1 MSRGSAPGYETPAP
15 FLSRVGIYAWQEN
28 RVDLPGV
35 AAAALRDV
43 RGVVVDVGC
52 GPGIYARRLAADRP
66 DLRVATTDLSP
77 GMRPLVVADAQRLPY
92 ADDSAG
98 GALAMHMLY
107 HVPDIPAAIA
117 ELRRVLR
124 PGGVLLVSTNA
135 RADKP
140 ELEELAAAATAAL
153 AGGGRGFRSPASAF
167 PAEDAGGLLG
177 AAFDDVVAERFER
190 RVVVPEA
197 APVLAYLDS
206 LRSWYERD
214 LPPGVS
220 WAGWLAAAGELLG
233 HDGFAFTSRMAV
245 FTCR

>member
-1 MSRGSAPGYETPAP
+1 MNS
-15 FLSRVGIYAWQEN
+15 I
-28 RVDLPGV
+28 
-35 AAAALRDV
+35 AAA
-43 RGVVVDVGC
+43 
-52 GPGIYARRLAADRP
+52 
-66 DLRVATTDLSP
+66 RVADHAWARIDT
-77 GMRPLVVADAQRLPY
+77 GDALALPY
-92 ADDSAG
+92 PDGTFDAAVSTQV
-98 GALAMHMLY
+98 Y
-107 HVPDIPAAIA
+107 EYVPDVPAALA

-135 RADKP
+135 RVDKP
-140 ELEELAAAATAAL
+140 ELEELAAAATAGL
-153 AGGGRGFRSPASAF
+153 AGGGGGFRSPASAF

-220 WAGWLAAAGELLG
+220 WADWLAAAGELLG